1 MLSEENEIA
10 ILELQQLVEK
20 SRDLREED
28 FYTIFTIHEVQNIAT
43 VLNLIT
49 KLQKGEEQS
58 NKCIHELDEE
68 ITNKNNKIFDLE
80 VKNEKLQKENEEKD
94 NQIDLMAE
102 YIDENDTS
110 LANYLYRKN
119 GKCNKE
125 MIKQYF
131 KRKATNDG

>member
-49 KLQKGEEQS
+49 KLQKGE
-58 NKCIHELDEE
+58 
-68 ITNKNNKIFDLE
+68 
-80 VKNEKLQKENEEKD
+80 
-94 NQIDLMAE
+94 
-102 YIDENDTS
+102 
-110 LANYLYRKN
+110 
-119 GKCNKE
+119 
-125 MIKQYF
+125 
-131 KRKATNDG
+131 